1 VSTSEPGLYRVRL
14 EDVVAGRSRAQPG
27 DSLRLSRLGESVPY
41 HLTSSALYFV
51 GEGDAVY
58 ELESGSGG
66 RTMPV
71 QSASPS
77 EGSGGPRVSS
87 YFHRAEWEEDRFYQA
102 GLLEA
107 PSLWLWDL
115 VLSPGSKSYPFTLAS
130 LAEGEA
136 KIEVHLQGASDFEGS
151 PDHHVRLYVNGSAVG
166 DASWDGK
173 TARTLE
179 VPLTPGVLRAGGNE
193 ITLENVSDTLS
204 SYSMVF
210 LDRFAVTYPRPTVAE
225 AGVLSGVF
233 GESGTVAV
241 EALGEGSFVVE
252 TSPETTW
259 LLGTAGGSFRV
270 EAGRSYL
277 AVSPESVRDGKLR
290 KPSASKLRNL
300 RNRAD
305 YLLIT
310 PREFLT
316 AAEPLLQR
324 RRSQKLVS
332 RAVAVEEIYDEFGY
346 GEAGPEAVKAFLEY
360 VYHHWQKPSVR
371 YVVLLGDASY
381 DPEDLL
387 KTGVRNHVPTPLSK
401 TSYLWTASD
410 PSYAAVNGDDGLP
423 DFALGRLPAASADEA
438 RALVEKLLL
447 YEESGGDLSGPA
459 VLVADDPDAAG
470 DFEKDS
476 DEIAAKLSGLTGREV
491 EKIYLRELGRAQT
504 RSAILESLDRGA
516 FLLSYVGHGGIA
528 LWASEN
534 VFESEDV
541 DALRSQAR
549 QPIAMTMNCLNG
561 YFHFPYF
568 DSLAEAFVKAE
579 GKGAVAAFSPSG
591 LSLNAP
597 AHLYQLALVEEL
609 TSMRHRRLGDAV
621 LAAQRTYAES
631 GAFPELLAIYHLFGD
646 PALRL
651 R

>member
-1 VSTSEPGLYRVRL
+1 
-14 EDVVAGRSRAQPG
+14 
-27 DSLRLSRLGESVPY
+27 
-41 HLTSSALYFV
+41 
-51 GEGDAVY
+51 
-58 ELESGSGG
+58 
-66 RTMPV
+66 
-71 QSASPS
+71 
-77 EGSGGPRVSS
+77 VSS
-87 YFHRAEWEEDRFYQA
+87 YLHREEWEQERYYQA

-107 PSLWLWDL
+107 PSLWLWDV
-115 VLSPGSKSYPFTLAS
+115 VLSPGSKSYPFTLGS
-130 LAEGEA
+130 LAEREA
-136 KIEVHLQGASDFEGS
+136 KLEVYLQGASDFEGS
-151 PDHHVRLYVNGSAVG
+151 PDHHVRLYVNGSVVG

-173 TARTLE
+173 TATTLE
-179 VPLTPGVLRAGGNE
+179 VPLAPGVLRAGENE
-193 ITLENVSDTLS
+193 ITLENVSDTGA

-210 LDRFAVTYPRPTVAE
+210 LDRFAVTYRRQPVAE
-225 AGVLSGVF
+225 AGVLWGVF

-241 EALGEGSFVVE
+241 EALGEGSLVVE
-252 TSPETTW
+252 TAPETTW
-259 LLGTAGGSFRV
+259 LRGTAGGAFRV

-277 AVSPESVRDGKLR
+277 AVSPEAVLEARVRRPSESRLR
-290 KPSASKLRNL
+290 GP

-305 YLLIT
+305 YLLIA
-310 PREFLT
+310 PREFLAT
-316 AAEPLLQR
+316 AEPLLQR

-346 GEAGPEAVKAFLEY
+346 GEARPEAVKEFLEY

-371 YVVLLGDASY
+371 YVVLLGDATY
-381 DPEDLL
+381 DHEDHL
-387 KTGVRNHVPTPLSK
+387 KTGVENHVPTPLRK

-423 DFALGRLPAASADEA
+423 DFALGRLPAASADQA
-438 RALVEKLLL
+438 RTLVEKLLA
-447 YEESGGDLSGPA
+447 YEESGRDLSGPA

-476 DEIAAKLSGLTGREV
+476 DDIAAKLTGRDV
-491 EKIYLRELGRAQT
+491 ERIYLRELGRART

-568 DSLAEAFVKAE
+568 DSLAEALVKAE
-579 GKGAVAAFSPSG
+579 AKGAVAAFSPSG

-597 AHLYQLALVEEL
+597 AHLYQRALVDEL
-609 TSMRHRRLGDAV
+609 TSTRHQRLGDAI

-631 GAFPELLAIYHLFGD
+631 GAFPELLTIYHLFGD
-646 PALRL
+646 PALSL